1 MKIAFIFS
9 GQGSQY
15 IGMGK
20 ELYDNILVSR
30 EILDKANK
38 LLDFDIKELMFNGN
52 KEVLDITEN
61 TQPAILI
68 MSIMAMKALEEK
80 GIKPNVVSGLSLGE
94 YSALIASKALSFE
107 EAIPLIRK
115 RGKLMQE
122 AVPIGIG
129 SMVAIMGLPL
139 DKVNFAINKAK
150 DIGVVEI
157 SNYNTNNQIVI
168 GGEKLAVERAK
179 EICLEIG
186 AKRAIELKVSGPFH
200 TSLLEN
206 ASIKLR
212 EELNKIEFSKPEI
225 KIISNVTADIIEN
238 KDEIKDI
245 LCKQIKSSV
254 RWSESVDKM
263 LNMGVD
269 IFIELGPSR
278 VLSGFIKEIS
288 REKGLKINIFNVEDI
303 KSLNKTVEGIEVLN
317 DC

>member
-30 EILDKANK
+30 EILDKSKK

-80 GIKPNVVSGLSLGE
+80 GIKLNVVSGLSLGE

-157 SNYNTNNQIVI
+157 SIYNTNNQIVI

-225 KIISNVTADIIEN
+225 KIISNVTADTIEN

-303 KSLNKTVEGIEVLN
+303 KSLNKTIEGIEVLN
-317 DC
+317 GC

>member
-30 EILDKANK
+30 EILDKSKK

-225 KIISNVTADIIEN
+225 KIISNVTADTIEN

-303 KSLNKTVEGIEVLN
+303 KSLNKTIEGIEVLN
-317 DC
+317 GC